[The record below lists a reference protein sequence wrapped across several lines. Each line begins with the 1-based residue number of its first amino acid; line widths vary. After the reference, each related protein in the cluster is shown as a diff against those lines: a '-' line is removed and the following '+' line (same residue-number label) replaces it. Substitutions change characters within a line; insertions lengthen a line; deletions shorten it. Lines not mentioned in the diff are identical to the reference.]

1 MDFFV
6 LNDVFLISGSSL
18 LHSQVLGLAKTW
30 LKGSDHKRIS
40 IPQITKP
47 IIIICGL
54 NPYISSVKFHIIYI
68 PRSQGF
74 TMFHYVSLCF
84 TLFPFVSLVLSN
96 QPAVVLT
103 TAPLQQSRIELCP
116 RLLCCRP
123 LYLSDQNIFR
133 VEVEN
138 LSTFTSETTD
148 SSCECG

>member
-74 TMFHYVSLCF
+74 TMFHYVSL
-84 TLFPFVSLVLSN
+84 VLSN